1 MKNKLVYLN
10 IIFTALFL
18 ILSALFLIYIFREIR
33 CKEYFE
39 GDPYSWKY
47 GEGNTCSGDLN
58 TNTELRNRNSNFL
71 TNQYNR
77 FDNPTLYTRSNI
89 RDTTHPYR
97 KYCDVMSY
105 KDLLAYR
112 CLNKSPIK
120 MQEVMDD
127 QNVDIASTLDYIY
140 IYNESSLYSYLLA
153 KIQAQKNMLDGKKI
167 VGPVYVC
174 ISQSPYL
181 RYNSEYSN
189 NNNSPYARFL
199 DARIDILN
207 NKNPYYLE
215 TISPTGV
222 QSFVTETNDGKADPA
237 IISSLY
243 CHILIMYPLYDKTMT
258 LKKEEK
264 TEQVALI
271 TRFLEETMTRYYT
284 DNELCFIKCNKSPTL
299 NCGCLTR
306 TAESPDTD
314 LYTYNNSD
322 LYNYNESDISQ
333 NEEDI
338 TRFNESRDMPLYTSK
353 CIDHTQKNKV
363 SDFTMMYY
371 VNPYSDSYGDS
382 NIIEDPEPEVAWA
395 EKMKSFPIPAII
407 TIPAPVEIKVEGQD
421 TDEVSRPTPTLA
433 F

>member
-33 CKEYFE
+33 CSNREYFE

-47 GEGNTCSGDLN
+47 GEGNKCSGDLN
-58 TNTELRNRNSNFL
+58 TNTELRNRNSDFI
-71 TNQYNR
+71 TNKYNR

-97 KYCDVMSY
+97 KYCDVMSF

-112 CLNKSPIK
+112 CLNQSPLKI
-120 MQEVMDD
+120 QEAMNDPKV
-127 QNVDIASTLDYIY
+127 NIASTLDYIY
-140 IYNESSLYSYLLA
+140 IYDESSLYSYLVT
-153 KIQAQKNMLDGKKI
+153 KIQAQKNMLDDKKI

-181 RYNSEYSN
+181 RYNSEYSDN
-189 NNNSPYARFL
+189 NNTPYRTFL

-222 QSFVTETNDGKADPA
+222 QSFVTQTNDGKSDPS

-243 CHILIMYPLYDKTMT
+243 CHILIIYPLYDINMT
-258 LKKEEK
+258 LKKETK
-264 TEQVALI
+264 VEQVAFI
-271 TRFLEETMTRYYT
+271 TKFLEETMSRYYT
-284 DNELCFIKCNKSPTL
+284 DNELCFIKCNKSSTL

-306 TAESPDTD
+306 TDHSPDTG
-314 LYTYNNSD
+314 LYTYTYSASE
-322 LYNYNESDISQ
+322 NYNEA
-333 NEEDI
+333 
-338 TRFNESRDMPLYTSK
+338 RDMPLYTSK
-353 CIDHTQKNKV
+353 CIDHTQKNQLA
-363 SDFTMMYY
+363 DFTMMYY
-371 VNPYSDSYGDS
+371 VNPYSDNYGDS

-395 EKMKSFPIPAII
+395 EKMKSFPLPAII
-407 TIPAPVEIKVEGQD
+407 TIPAPVEIKVPGQD
-421 TDEVSRPTPTLA
+421 MSEVSRPTPTRA

>member
-18 ILSALFLIYIFREIR
+18 ILSALFLIYIFREMR
-33 CKEYFE
+33 YKEYFE

-58 TNTELRNRNSNFL
+58 TNTELRNRKSDFL

-112 CLNKSPIK
+112 CLNQSPIK
-120 MQEVMDD
+120 MREAMNDPKV
-127 QNVDIASTLDYIY
+127 NIASTLDYIY

-181 RYNSEYSN
+181 RYNSEYSDN
-189 NNNSPYARFL
+189 NNTPYARFL

-222 QSFVTETNDGKADPA
+222 QSFITETNDGKSDPA

-258 LKKEEK
+258 LKKEGK

-271 TRFLEETMTRYYT
+271 TKFLDETMTRYYT
-284 DNELCFIKCNKSPTL
+284 DNELCFIKCNKSSTL

-306 TAESPDTD
+306 TDKSPDTG
-314 LYTYNNSD
+314 LYTYNGSD
-322 LYNYNESDISQ
+322 PYNEK
-333 NEEDI
+333 
-338 TRFNESRDMPLYTSK
+338 RDMPLYTSK
-353 CIDHTQKNKV
+353 CIDHTQRNKV
-363 SDFTMMYY
+363 GDFTMMYY

-407 TIPAPVEIKVEGQD
+407 TIPAPVEIKVAGQD
-421 TDEVSRPTPTLA
+421 MGEVSRPTPTLA

>member
-10 IIFTALFL
+10 IIFTALFI
-18 ILSALFLIYIFREIR
+18 ILSAIFLIYIFRDIR
-33 CKEYFE
+33 CREYFE

-47 GEGNTCSGDLN
+47 GEGNACSGDLN
-58 TNTELRNRNSNFL
+58 TNAELRNRKSDFI
-71 TNQYNR
+71 TNKYNR
-77 FDNPTLYTRSNI
+77 FDNPMLYTRSNI
-89 RDTTHPYR
+89 RNTSHPYR

-112 CLNKSPIK
+112 CLNQSPIK
-120 MQEVMDD
+120 MREALNDPKV
-127 QNVDIASTLDYIY
+127 NIASTLDYIY
-140 IYNESSLYSYLLA
+140 IYNESTLYSYLLA

-181 RYNSEYSN
+181 RYNSEYSDN
-189 NNNSPYARFL
+189 NNTPYARFL

-258 LKKEEK
+258 LKKEAK
-264 TEQVALI
+264 VEQVALI
-271 TRFLEETMTRYYT
+271 TKFLEETMATYYT
-284 DNELCFIKCNKSPTL
+284 DNELCFIKCNKSSTL

-306 TAESPDTD
+306 TAESPDTG
-314 LYTYNNSD
+314 LYTYNGTEPYS
-322 LYNYNESDISQ
+322 EK
-333 NEEDI
+333 
-338 TRFNESRDMPLYTSK
+338 RDMPLYTSK
-353 CIDHTQKNKV
+353 CIDHTRRNKV
-363 SDFTMMYY
+363 AYFTMMYY

-382 NIIEDPEPEVAWA
+382 NIIEDPEPEIAWE
-395 EKMKSFPIPAII
+395 EKMKSFPIPVII
-407 TIPAPVEIKVEGQD
+407 TIPAPEGLRD
-421 TDEVSRPTPTLA
+421 PREALAEGEKSRPTPQLA
-433 F
+433 S

>member
-18 ILSALFLIYIFREIR
+18 ILSALFLIYIFREMR
-33 CKEYFE
+33 KEYFE

-58 TNTELRNRNSNFL
+58 TNTELRNRKSDFL
-71 TNQYNR
+71 TNRYNR
-77 FDNPTLYTRSNI
+77 FDNPMLYTRSNI

-112 CLNKSPIK
+112 CLNQSPIK
-120 MQEVMDD
+120 MQEAMNDP
-127 QNVDIASTLDYIY
+127 NVDIASTLDYIY

-153 KIQAQKNMLDGKKI
+153 KIQAQKNMLDDKKI
-167 VGPVYVC
+167 AGPVYVC

-181 RYNSEYSN
+181 RYNSEYSD

-222 QSFVTETNDGKADPA
+222 QSFITETNDGKSDPS

-243 CHILIMYPLYDKTMT
+243 CHILIIYPLYDKTMT
-258 LKKEEK
+258 LKKETK

-271 TRFLEETMTRYYT
+271 TRFLDETMTRYYT
-284 DNELCFIKCNKSPTL
+284 DNELCFIKCNKSSTL

-306 TAESPDTD
+306 TDKSPDTG
-314 LYTYNNSD
+314 LYTYS
-322 LYNYNESDISQ
+322 YSAAENYNEK
-333 NEEDI
+333 
-338 TRFNESRDMPLYTSK
+338 RDMPLYTSK
-353 CIDHTQKNKV
+353 CIDHTQRNKV
-363 SDFTMMYY
+363 ADFTMMYY

-382 NIIEDPEPEVAWA
+382 NIIEDPEPEVAWE
-395 EKMKSFPIPAII
+395 EKLKSFPIPAII
-407 TIPAPVEIKVEGQD
+407 TIPAPVEIKVPGQD
-421 TDEVSRPTPTLA
+421 MGKVSRPTPTLA